1 MFTEER
7 QSAIEKCLRENGKV
21 KVKELSEIF
30 QVTEDCIRKDLKTLE
45 NAGKLKRTYG
55 GAILSQDYPLKRD
68 VVDRRQF
75 NLDKKRTIAAKAF
88 KLIKNNETIF
98 LDISTT
104 NIELAKL
111 LATSNMA
118 CGSGEQYDRYPADP
132 CHKSVYYCN
141 RYRGNNV
148 PDSKRIYGSCN
159 DRSD

>member
-111 LATSNMA
+111 LGHVKYA

-132 CHKSVYYCN
+132 WPQIRLLLQSVQGEQCT
-141 RYRGNNV
+141 RQ
-148 PDSKRIYGSCN
+148 
-159 DRSD
+159 

>member
-1 MFTEER
+1 MDEERGAMFTEER
-7 QSAIEKCLRENGKV
+7 QSAIENCLRENGKV
-21 KVKELSEIF
+21 KVKELSEMF
-30 QVTEDCIRKDLKTLE
+30 QVTEDCIRKDLKILE

-111 LATSNMA
+111 LATSNMRVVVVSNMIDILQILA
-118 CGSGEQYDRYPADP
+118 TNPSITAIGTGEQCIRQ
-132 CHKSVYYCN
+132 
-141 RYRGNNV
+141 
-148 PDSKRIYGSCN
+148 
-159 DRSD
+159 